1 MIVTVEEDGPD
12 LDWTRA
18 GVYRV
23 EDGVYRIPL
32 PLPHDA
38 LRAVNVYAIENS
50 DGVVLVDAGWAL
62 LVSEEALGDALSALH
77 HDFTDLEQLLVT
89 HSHRDHFTQAITIRR
104 QFGTPVAIGKGERL
118 SLSAMIERPGDM
130 VNERLERLATCGA
143 SGLVERLRASPA
155 AAVATQEDLWELPD
169 HWLDDRQ
176 EVVIGQ
182 RTLTCVE
189 TPGHTRGHVV
199 FHDEA
204 NGLLFAGDHLLP
216 HITPSIG
223 FERVPSVSPLRDYL
237 ASLRLIRAMPSTRL
251 LPAHGPVAPSSHAR
265 AEEILSHHEARLE
278 ATKRALDRG
287 ASTPF
292 EVASMLTWTRRQI
305 ALETM
310 DDFNQQIAVFE
321 TVAHL
326 DVLVEASQAAL
337 STDVGVM
344 HYS

>member
-1 MIVTVEEDGPD
+1 MSVTVEEDGPD
-12 LDWTRA
+12 LEWTRA

-38 LRAVNVYAIENS
+38 LRAVNVYAIESS
-50 DGVVLVDAGWAL
+50 DGIVLVDAGWAL
-62 LVSEEALGDALSALH
+62 LGSEEALRDALSALH
-77 HDFTDLEQLLVT
+77 HDFTDLERLLVT
-89 HSHRDHFTQAITIRR
+89 HSHRDHFTQAIAIRR
-104 QFGTPVAIGKGERL
+104 EYGTPVAIGAGERL
-118 SLSAMIERPGDM
+118 SLTAMIERPGDM
-130 VNERLERLATCGA
+130 MNERLERLVTCGA
-143 SGLVERLRASPA
+143 NALVKRLRDAPA

-169 HWLDDRQ
+169 HWLVNRQ

-182 RTLTCVE
+182 RSLTCIE

-237 ASLRLIRAMPSTRL
+237 SSIRLIQVMPSTKL

-265 AEEILSHHEARLE
+265 AQEILSHHEARLE

-292 EVASMLTWTRRQI
+292 DVASILTWTRRQI

-310 DDFNQQIAVFE
+310 DDFSQQLAVFE
-321 TVAHL
+321 AVAHL
-326 DVLVEASQAAL
+326 DVLVEAGQAAL
-337 STDVGVM
+337 SIDGGVM

>member
-38 LRAVNVYAIENS
+38 LRAVNVYAIESS
-50 DGVVLVDAGWAL
+50 DGIVLIDAGWAL
-62 LVSEEALGDALSALH
+62 LASEKALSGALSALH
-77 HDFTDLEQLLVT
+77 HDFTDVDQLLVT
-89 HSHRDHFTQAITIRR
+89 HSHRDHYTQAITIRR
-104 QFGTPVAIGKGERL
+104 QFGTPVAIGAGERL
-118 SLSAMIERPGDM
+118 SLAAMIERPGDI
-130 VNERLERLATCGA
+130 VNERLERLAACGA
-143 SGLVERLRASPA
+143 SGLVERLRESPA
-155 AAVATQEDLWELPD
+155 AAVASQGDFWEMPD
-169 HWLDDRQ
+169 HWLDDQ
-176 EVVIGQ
+176 QVVVIGQ
-182 RTLTCVE
+182 RSLTCVE

-204 NGLLFAGDHLLP
+204 KGLLFAGDHLLP

-237 ASLRLIRAMPSTRL
+237 ASLRLIQAMPSTRL

-278 ATKRALDRG
+278 ATKSALDRG

-292 EVASMLTWTRRQI
+292 EVASLLTWTRRQI
-305 ALETM
+305 ALDTM
-310 DDFNQQIAVFE
+310 DDFSQQLAVFE
-321 TVAHL
+321 AAAHL
-326 DVLVEASQAAL
+326 DVLVEVSQAAL
-337 STDVGVM
+337 SIDAGVLQ
-344 HYS
+344 YS